1 MGMEG
6 ERDSQLRGYSV
17 GVLKAAERPYTHQWW
32 TARARERVLLD
43 DISQHAA
50 ASFNHRSLRSCDG
63 TRPVPQRLAANRK
76 L

>member
-6 ERDSQLRGYSV
+6 ERDGRLRSYGV
-17 GVLKAAERPYTHQWW
+17 GVLEAAERPYTYQWR

-50 ASFNHRSLRSCDG
+50 ASFNHRTLRSCDG
-63 TRPVPQRLAANRK
+63 TRPVS
-76 L
+76 